1 MSLFAR
7 LMYRAL
13 VWKERKR
20 TRWTSDAHGARA
32 ASGEPAHLKT
42 GRRGETLAYWYLRQ
56 AGYTIVARN
65 RRSHL
70 RAGELDLIAWD
81 GPVLSFVEVKT
92 RTSAEGGA
100 PEAAVSRSKQKR
112 IAKTAREYLRRLG
125 KRPVA
130 YRFDI
135 VSVLWDPKI
144 GYHIRLILQGTEGRR
159 QKAESRGNRKMRFDQ
174 RSRQAD
180 NRSKNKEDANCLN

>member
-13 VWKERKR
+13 VWKERQR
-20 TRWTSDAHGARA
+20 TRWTSDTRGSRA
-32 ASGEPAHLKT
+32 ARGEPAHLKT

-56 AGYTIVARN
+56 AGYTVVARN
-65 RRSHL
+65 GRSHL
-70 RAGELDLIAWD
+70 RAGELDLVAWD
-81 GPVLSFVEVKT
+81 GPILSFVEVKT
-92 RTSAEGGA
+92 RTSDQAGA

-125 KRPVA
+125 RRRVT

-135 VSVLWDPKI
+135 VSVLWDAQI
-144 GYHIRLILQGTEGRR
+144 GYHVRLI
-159 QKAESRGNRKMRFDQ
+159 KDAF
-174 RSRQAD
+174 
-180 NRSKNKEDANCLN
+180 KEQ